1 MTETTASTP
10 EPTSTGHLRRER
22 LLASR
27 LYVCTDLQRF
37 LTRTAP
43 DGEESEPV
51 DRLDLDALR
60 EFYVEAFTGGV
71 DIIQVRDKR
80 VAVQAEIAAL
90 TLLKQVADEYGGLSA
105 ANDRADL
112 ALVTG
117 VDVFHM
123 GQEDLSTEQA
133 RSVLGDDVVIG
144 RSCRSFEQVQEADS
158 DIGIDYYCTG
168 PVWETPTKPDR
179 AAVGLE
185 LPRRAAALESAK
197 PFFAIGGVDAQ
208 NLDQVTGAGA
218 DRVVVVRAVAQAE
231 DVSAAARRLREQLPA

>member
-1 MTETTASTP
+1 MTETTATTP

-37 LTRTAP
+37 LSEP
-43 DGEESEPV
+43 EGEEAEPV
-51 DRLDLDALR
+51 DQLNLDALR
-60 EFYVEAFTGGV
+60 EFYVEAFTNGV
-71 DIIQVRDKR
+71 DIIQVRDKQ
-80 VAVQAEIAAL
+80 VAVQTEIAAL

-105 ANDRADL
+105 ANDRADI

-117 VDVFHM
+117 VDVFHV

-168 PVWETPTKPDR
+168 PVWETPTKPGR

-185 LPRRAAALESAK
+185 LPRRAAALESAT
-197 PFFAIGGVDAQ
+197 PFFAIGGIDAQ
-208 NLDQVTGAGA
+208 NLSQVTDTGA
-218 DRVVVVRAVAQAE
+218 DRVVVVRAVTQAD
-231 DVSAAARRLREQLPA
+231 DVPAAAQDLRRQLPA